1 MSDSISPDLIA
12 STFHRQAE
20 LCSAISIP
28 EAHVLFAQ
36 VPSHLLADE
45 FCTIWQEYNCALF
58 QSLHLYVRYL
68 KSLQAW
74 DTLLPDI
81 PSESVATIV
90 MDYVFPAFRTIC
102 DIPVTFKDQ
111 LAKGAVKLAHITRG
125 DYDVISEKHP
135 HRRLNWHKEMA
146 VLSETNDKIQELY
159 AIADEALYRSKSAR
173 HFRELHGRFLHDSSV
188 NLVQGLSSVI
198 RDSRGAFLFTYEE
211 PLNLT
216 TELEL
221 LRAHL
226 PNLVA
231 AYTAFNEFAQREHRA
246 SWN

>member
-1 MSDSISPDLIA
+1 MDDNISPDLIA
-12 STFHRQAE
+12 SIFHRQAE

-28 EAHVLFAQ
+28 EAHVLSGQ
-36 VPSHLLADE
+36 VPSHPLADG

-68 KSLQAW
+68 KSLKAW

-81 PSESVATIV
+81 PSESLATIV
-90 MDYVFPAFRTIC
+90 MDYVFPTFRTIC
-102 DIPVTFKDQ
+102 DIPTTFKDQ
-111 LAKGAVKLAHITRG
+111 FAKGAVKLARIARG
-125 DYDVISEKHP
+125 NYDAISQEHSN
-135 HRRLNWHKEMA
+135 RRLNWHKEMSF
-146 VLSETNDKIQELY
+146 LSETNDKIQELY
-159 AIADEALYRSKSAR
+159 TIADEALYRSKSAR

-198 RDSRGAFLFTYEE
+198 QDSRGAFLFTYEE
-211 PLNLT
+211 SLNLT

-226 PNLVA
+226 PNLVT
-231 AYTAFNEFAQREHRA
+231 AYTEFNEFAQREYGA
-246 SWN
+246 SRG